1 MDKKKVVAGL
11 LAGIAA
17 GAVLSLLFTEKG
29 GKIRKKWYKQGTKA
43 TDGLKEKFGEF
54 VDRMEEKFETAK
66 R

>member
-1 MDKKKVVAGL
+1 MDNKKIVAGL

-29 GKIRKKWYKQGTKA
+29 AKIRKKWYKKGA
-43 TDGLKEKFGEF
+43 TAADGLKEKFSEF
-54 VDRMEEKFETAK
+54 VDRVEEKFESAK

>member
-1 MDKKKVVAGL
+1 MDNKKIVAGL

-29 GKIRKKWYKQGTKA
+29 ATIRKKWYKKGNKA
-43 TDGLKEKFGEF
+43 AEGLKEKFSEF
-54 VDRMEEKFETAK
+54 VDRVEEKFESAK